1 MTIYTIGFTR
11 KSAEQFFTTLAE
23 SGVQSVL
30 DVRLNNTSQ
39 LAGFTR
45 RNDLCYFLKSLNNI
59 SYAHLVELAPE
70 AQMLED
76 YRAKRISWDEYAEQY
91 TRLLRSRPE
100 AIAILKA
107 LEPGDCLLCSEA
119 EPHYC
124 HRRLAAGLAQELR
137 PGLQIQHLET

>member
-1 MTIYTIGFTR
+1 MTIFTIGFTK
-11 KSAEQFFTTLAE
+11 KSAKQFFTTLAE
-23 SGVQSVL
+23 SGVKRVL
-30 DVRLNNTSQ
+30 DIRLNNKSQ

-45 RNDLCYFLKSLNNI
+45 RDDLRYFLNSLNNI
-59 SYAHLVELAPE
+59 DYAHLIELAPE
-70 AQMLED
+70 SQMLKD

-137 PGLQIQHLET
+137 TGLEVRHL

>member
-1 MTIYTIGFTR
+1 MTIFTIGFTK
-11 KSAEQFFTTLAE
+11 KSAEQFFTILAE
-23 SGVQSVL
+23 SGVKRVL
-30 DVRLNNTSQ
+30 DIRLNNKSQ

-45 RNDLCYFLKSLNNI
+45 RDDLRYFLNSLNNI
-59 SYAHLVELAPE
+59 DYAHLIELAPE
-70 AQMLED
+70 SQMLKD

-137 PGLQIQHLET
+137 TGLEVRHL

>member
-107 LEPGDCLLCSEA
+107 LEPRDCLLCSEA

-137 PGLQIQHLET
+137 TGLEVRHL